1 MSEENKILDKGTEV
15 KPELP
20 AEFIQWQ
27 KKKDIDTKLDKMIQ
41 EKPEFKAIVDAG
53 LREAVHKIPQLLEIP
68 DLFAEKV
75 QTITEKLMKES
86 QAKQTDSKAA
96 DLKPDSN
103 KENDNEK
110 PAAEKPVAFRIAE
123 GYDPQKHYCPKLES
137 EETLRKMGYSE
148 VGIALVKT
156 F

>member
-1 MSEENKILDKGTEV
+1 MSEENKILDKGSDV
-15 KPELP
+15 KPELT
-20 AEFIQWQ
+20 ADFIKWQ
-27 KKKDIDTKLDKMIQ
+27 KMKEIDTKLDKMIQ

-75 QTITEKLMKES
+75 QSIAEKLMKDS
-86 QAKQTDSKAA
+86 QAKTTDPKAA
-96 DLKPDSN
+96 DLKTDSK
-103 KENDNEK
+103 KETDNEN
-110 PAAEKPVAFRIAE
+110 PAAQKPVVFKIAD

-148 VGIALVKT
+148 VGIALVKA

>member
-1 MSEENKILDKGTEV
+1 MSDENKNLDKGTEV
-15 KPELP
+15 KPEMP

-53 LREAVHKIPQLLEIP
+53 LREAVHKTPQLLELP

-75 QTITEKLMKES
+75 QTITERLMKDS
-86 QAKQTDSKAA
+86 QAKVTDPKADDLKTDSK
-96 DLKPDSN
+96 
-103 KENDNEK
+103 KEIDNEN
-110 PAAEKPVAFRIAE
+110 PAAQKPVAFKIAD

-148 VGIALVKT
+148 VGIALVKA